1 MESGQNKTCL
11 SLASLCSRE
20 ASWLKADRAR
30 EFPEV
35 GNTQGFEE
43 LFGETDT
50 KLLFPKSGQNLPV
63 MSNLCK

>member
-43 LFGETDT
+43 LFGETDH
-50 KLLFPKSGQNLPV
+50 KAPV
-63 MSNLCK
+63 S